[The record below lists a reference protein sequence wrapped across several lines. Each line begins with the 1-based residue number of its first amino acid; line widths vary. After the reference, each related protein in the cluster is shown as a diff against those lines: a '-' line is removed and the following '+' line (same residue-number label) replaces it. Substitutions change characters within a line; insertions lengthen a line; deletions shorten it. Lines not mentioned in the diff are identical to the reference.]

1 MSAGGSNPDNVEVKG
16 EEIVKSSVTNVEGDT
31 TETTYKTETLN
42 RYGKKGESEAI
53 VYVDNSN
60 KVNNNARYAKSETY
74 TGSLTTG
81 TDPYFDREALNG
93 A

>member
-1 MSAGGSNPDNVEVKG
+1 MNAGGSGDSDVKG
-16 EEIVKSSVTNVEGDT
+16 GEDIVKSSVTNVEGDT

-42 RYGKKGESEAI
+42 RYGKKGEEPEVI
-53 VYVDNSN
+53 MMNNSTN
-60 KVNNNARYAKSETY
+60 NYNNQNNNKNETY

-81 TDPYFDREALNG
+81 SDAYFDREAYGG